1 MWCRKLTE
9 NKTVVGGEK
18 KGRERKRER
27 QRRDLYLKARPQ
39 VPEHTGSLVTD
50 WVEGD
55 SDRCSVDSAGW
66 AQDGVL
72 DYLWCYCV
80 FLSCLHRPAYDY
92 QRYNGSMWQCGAD
105 RHHTHTWSL
114 RFIPVQFWFSLPA
127 SSLCFLA
134 RVASH
139 LYYWLLQSAK
149 KCAHT
154 RGNMFSFECL
164 RAFLL
169 SIHVERSLNYVYNS
183 IIYEGY
189 AQVVV
194 SSLFK
199 PFIKTSYQNYHH

>member
-18 KGRERKRER
+18 KGREQKRER

-55 SDRCSVDSAGW
+55 SDRCSVDLAGW

-80 FLSCLHRPAYDY
+80 FLSCLHWPAYDY

-105 RHHTHTWSL
+105 RHHTHTWSF
-114 RFIPVQFWFSLPA
+114 RSWFS
-127 SSLCFLA
+127 SGFLCQLLLCVF
-134 RVASH
+134 
-139 LYYWLLQSAK
+139 WLESRHIYITDFCNQQK

-154 RGNMFSFECL
+154 RGDMFSFECL

-189 AQVVV
+189 A
-194 SSLFK
+194 
-199 PFIKTSYQNYHH
+199 